1 MKDTFSTAAVK
12 VTKAIRFYTAPSS
25 QKAIC
30 EKELAAD
37 GLSVMLW
44 AEGET
49 EQDALEMAMR
59 QVALRQLEQRA
70 K

>member
-30 EKELAAD
+30 EKELAAN

-49 EQDALEMAMR
+49 EEDALEMAMR
-59 QVALRQLEQRA
+59 QVALRQLEQRT